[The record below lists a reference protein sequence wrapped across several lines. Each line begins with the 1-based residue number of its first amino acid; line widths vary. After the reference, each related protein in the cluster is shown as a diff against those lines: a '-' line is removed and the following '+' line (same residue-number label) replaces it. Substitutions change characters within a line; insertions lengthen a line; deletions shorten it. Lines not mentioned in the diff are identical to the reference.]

1 MITGVGYNKSMNI
14 FKRNLP
20 PKTTLE
26 NFTNISHL
34 ERVLLWFLQNDKQ
47 MQIISSEAVH
57 ILFDEG
63 IRPKCNE
70 DNNPDVLVKK
80 VNNPQGA
87 KPIER
92 WLILKVWLDLIVT
105 AKVSENTN
113 MSLKESLEKRIDYI
127 EKQTEKTLITTG
139 EIAYKYGLSVSL
151 NLDLKAELSK
161 IKTDK
166 EREDFKY
173 NYLSDSLISSE
184 IRILGWIYKELF
196 NENYQIKK

>member
-1 MITGVGYNKSMNI
+1 
-14 FKRNLP
+14 
-20 PKTTLE
+20 
-26 NFTNISHL
+26 
-34 ERVLLWFLQNDKQ
+34 LWFLQNDKQ

>member
-1 MITGVGYNKSMNI
+1 MGI

-26 NFTNISHL
+26 NFTNIPHL

-47 MQIISSEAVH
+47 MQIINSKGIH

-63 IRPKCNE
+63 IRPKCDE
-70 DNNPDVLVKK
+70 DNNPDILVKK
-80 VNNPQGA
+80 VNDSQEA

-92 WLILKVWLDLIVT
+92 WLVLKIWLDLIIAV
-105 AKVSENTN
+105 KVAENTHRN
-113 MSLKESLEKRIDYI
+113 LKEALEKRIDYI
-127 EKQTEKTLITTG
+127 EKQTKNTLITAG
-139 EIAYKYGLSVSL
+139 EIALKYGLDVSL
-151 NLDLKAELSK
+151 NLNLEAELSK

-166 EREDFKY
+166 EKEDFKY
-173 NYLSDSLISSE
+173 NYLSDALISSGV
-184 IRILGWIYKELF
+184 RMLGWIYKELF